1 VGGVASID
9 DVDHC
14 GRGCVPRVHP
24 IVTRR
29 SLDVASSVVSR
40 FDDARN
46 PKIQQNQEPAAKF
59 SVALRRF
66 PTLLMSGSLIRQRNA
81 GMLVDVAQE
90 PNMPRSDQLRDCGYQ
105 SIVSAVD
112 FSPQSSAAL
121 QMAAELAG
129 QSGGHLTA
137 LYVEDA
143 SVSMGAAAA
152 GYDKTLL
159 RKSNLTQLRA
169 AHGSHRPL
177 DGFRRRPGA
186 LTLLLVTRRLP
197 S

>member
-1 VGGVASID
+1 M
-9 DVDHC
+9 
-14 GRGCVPRVHP
+14 
-24 IVTRR
+24 
-29 SLDVASSVVSR
+29 VSR

-159 RKSNLTQLRA
+159 RKSNLTQLERLTDRIVR
-169 AHGSHRPL
+169 ST
-177 DGFRRRPGA
+177 FRRRPGA

>member
-1 VGGVASID
+1 
-9 DVDHC
+9 
-14 GRGCVPRVHP
+14 
-24 IVTRR
+24 
-29 SLDVASSVVSR
+29 VVSQ
-40 FDDARN
+40 FDHARN

-59 SVALRRF
+59 SVALRVF

-81 GMLVDVAQE
+81 GMLVDVAPE
-90 PNMPRSDQLRDCGYQ
+90 PNMPRSDQLRDRGYQ

-152 GYDKTLL
+152 GYDKTLC
-159 RKSNLTQLRA
+159 
-169 AHGSHRPL
+169 GSPISLNSSGSRIASSARR
-177 DGFRRRPGA
+177 FRRRIGA